1 MDKEV
6 PKISDRFQLQQK
18 LGQGTFSYI
27 WQAYDTKLEKNVALK
42 IEKKDKS
49 KNILRFEY
57 QVLQHLKDLQHVP
70 NAFGYVQ
77 GVEQNLI
84 VMDLLGS
91 NLAKARRI
99 LENRYDLRITIQ
111 ILMEMV
117 VAVREVHRA
126 GFIHRDVKASNFV
139 LCTENAR
146 VFIVDFGLA
155 KKHLGADHE
164 PVAKRKSADFRG
176 TVSFASLNAHNNVDL
191 ARRDDLWS
199 LYFSMLDFLNEKL
212 EWREQRDFTIV

>member
-1 MDKEV
+1 
-6 PKISDRFQLQQK
+6 
-18 LGQGTFSYI
+18 
-27 WQAYDTKLEKNVALK
+27 
-42 IEKKDKS
+42 
-49 KNILRFEY
+49 
-57 QVLQHLKDLQHVP
+57 
-70 NAFGYVQ
+70 
-77 GVEQNLI
+77 
-84 VMDLLGS
+84 MDLLGS

-164 PVAKRKSADFRG
+164 PG
-176 TVSFASLNAHNNVDL
+176 
-191 ARRDDLWS
+191 
-199 LYFSMLDFLNEKL
+199 FLNGLLL
-212 EWREQRDFTIV
+212 ETRLHCSWSQR